1 MNFIA
6 KVSAYGFILLFILL
20 HLLKPE
26 IDPTWQPFSYY
37 MIGEYGWL
45 MQCAFLLLSLSFFTF
60 ALGVIKVLQTWRSK
74 MGAVLFVLAGIGNV
88 LCAFFY
94 PDPLHAEPTL
104 HGQWHAIGFS
114 LLGAALLGTLF
125 ICLQFYRQSDVSLF
139 RGRILFATVLF
150 WAIEISMIFG
160 MLLYFD
166 GPESA
171 MGGLGRLVILMSA
184 IWVIITSNAL
194 ANKSVV

>member
-37 MIGEYGWL
+37 LIGEYGWL
-45 MQCAFLLLSLSFFTF
+45 MQTAFLVLGLSFFALSIGVFKGLGTWRAKVGAFLL
-60 ALGVIKVLQTWRSK
+60 
-74 MGAVLFVLAGIGNV
+74 VLAGIGNV
-88 LCAFFY
+88 LCAIYY
-94 PDPLHAEPTL
+94 PDPMHAEPTV
-104 HGQWHAIGFS
+104 HGQWHTIGLS
-114 LLGAALLGTLF
+114 LIGAALLGALF

-139 RGRILFATVLF
+139 RGRVLFATVLF

-160 MLLYFD
+160 MLLYYD
-166 GPESA
+166 GPEGA

-184 IWVIITSNAL
+184 IWVIITANAL
-194 ANKSVV
+194 RNKKNL